1 MNLEN
6 IIKKVT
12 IKEKFD
18 EEKNDSSSFDLDL
31 EEKYNK
37 LYSYFLVKEKKNNF

>member
-1 MNLEN
+1 MNLDN

-12 IKEKFD
+12 IKDKFD

-31 EEKYNK
+31 
-37 LYSYFLVKEKKNNF
+37 